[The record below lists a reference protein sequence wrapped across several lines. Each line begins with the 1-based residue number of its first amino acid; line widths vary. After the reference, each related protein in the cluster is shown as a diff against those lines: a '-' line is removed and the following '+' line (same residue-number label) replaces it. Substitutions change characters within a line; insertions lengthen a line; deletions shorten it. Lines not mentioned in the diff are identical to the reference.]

1 MATLIGTPPNA
12 LMAAFMLETY
22 GIEIGFAEWML
33 FGFPFTIISLP
44 VAYFLLT
51 KLLFNFH
58 VDSKIDINVIK
69 DEIKNIGTI
78 SYQERVIQIVFLFTA
93 LLWIFRPLLTDL
105 MPGISDSSIA
115 IFGAVILFIIPS
127 KKGTSILEWNDAK
140 KISWGILI
148 LFGGGL
154 SLAQGIKNSGL
165 SEWIANNILN
175 IGDIPLLMM
184 VIILTGSIIF
194 LTEITSN
201 FATTAAFLP
210 IIASIGTGMG
220 IDPLQLVIP
229 STVAASCAFMLPVA
243 TPPNAIIFSSDEISI
258 KNMAKAGIY
267 LNIIFIAI
275 VVFLSYTLGSIVF
288 GY

>member
-1 MATLIGTPPNA
+1 MPIAYLLITK
-12 LMAAFMLETY
+12 F
-22 GIEIGFAEWML
+22 L
-33 FGFPFTIISLP
+33 FT
-44 VAYFLLT
+44 
-51 KLLFNFH
+51 FH
-58 VDSKIDINVIK
+58 VDSKINIEVIK
-69 DEIKNIGTI
+69 DEIKKIGKI
-78 SYQERVIQIVFLFTA
+78 SYEERTIQLVFLFTA
-93 LLWIFRPLLTDL
+93 LLWIFRPLLSNL
-105 MPGISDSSIA
+105 IPGISDSSIA
-115 IFGAVILFIIPS
+115 ILGAVLLFIIPS
-127 KKGTSILEWNDAK
+127 RNGTPVLEWIDAK

-165 SEWIANNILN
+165 AEWIASNILN
-175 IGDIPLLMM
+175 IGNIPLLLLI
-184 VIILTGSIIF
+184 IILTASIIF

-201 FATTAAFLP
+201 TATTAAFLP

-243 TPPNAIIFSSDEISI
+243 TPPNAIIFSSEEISI

-267 LNIIFIAI
+267 LNIIFIGI
-275 VVFLSYTLGSIVF
+275 VVFLSYTIGSVVF